1 MRKNPERIVI
11 RTTAERKKDVQDKAK
26 RLNMD
31 VNDYMLMMEER
42 GIIYVVEDVP
52 NLLRQLGGMGNN
64 LNQLTHLCHMGKI
77 KEPEILKQLE
87 ANMKG
92 VKKIL
97 RSLSLLIAR
106 TKK

>member
-1 MRKNPERIVI
+1 MRANPERIVI
-11 RTTAERKKDVQDKAK
+11 RTTAERKNAIKDKAK
-26 RLNMD
+26 KLNMT
-31 VNDYMLMMEER
+31 VAEYMLTMEEK

-64 LNQLTHLCHMGKI
+64 LNQLTHLCHMGRI

>member
-1 MRKNPERIVI
+1 MRSNPERIVI
-11 RTTAERKKDVQDKAK
+11 RTTAERKSTVREKAK
-26 RLNMD
+26 KLNMT
-31 VNDYMLMMEER
+31 VAEYMLTMEER

-64 LNQLTHLCHMGKI
+64 LNQLTHLCHIGRI
-77 KEPEILKQLE
+77 KDPEILKHLE

-97 RSLSLLIAR
+97 RSLSLLIGR